1 MLPWHA
7 RSVIDTFHTL
17 QDHKTDKYGQ
27 TVEHPSRRE
36 PSGIIAGG
44 AAGAS
49 RRFFD
54 ELLSDVLHQCLATL
68 CGPAGGSSK

>member
-27 TVEHPSRRE
+27 TVEHPKKPFHDLPVNLEAIRLE
-36 PSGIIAGG
+36 AITK
-44 AAGAS
+44 
-49 RRFFD
+49 
-54 ELLSDVLHQCLATL
+54 Q
-68 CGPAGGSSK
+68 